1 MKWIFVLFILA
12 AASCP
17 YILAQSTPDFATG
30 QAARLV
36 IGQSSFTSADPNS
49 TNTIIGGASG
59 VAYAADTLFIADDN
73 YLGALP
79 ENNRVLI
86 FPNLSG
92 TLPQPTTL
100 LPSNSTC
107 PICVGTASVVLG
119 QPDFVTTTEN
129 LLATPNNLR
138 APTAVASDG
147 IHLVVADTNHNRILI
162 WNHIPTSNDA
172 PADVVVGQPNFTSSS
187 VPTNGTPSAT
197 SLSGPE
203 GVWILNGKLYVAD
216 TQNNRVLIWNQI
228 PTTNG
233 AAANVVLGQPNFTTY
248 VEVNILAQTT
258 SASATNLLNPTSVT
272 SDGTRLYVS
281 DLGYNRVLIWN
292 SIPTTNDAPADVE
305 IGQPDMNSSVPNNGF
320 SQTSTT
326 SNGVTTL
333 NPEVPVLCTVSNGVD
348 VNDDPVYPS
357 ECNYTLNYPRF
368 ALSDGKRLF
377 IADGGNDRILE
388 FLTIPTQNAAAAD
401 TIIGQVGGLVDQ
413 ATDAADSMNTPTS
426 LAFDGAN
433 LYVADPYNRRITVY
447 TVAPNILPYQ
457 AVVNTFNT
465 NIYATGTITIAGT
478 INNGDVITVTIGNT
492 APVNPNQVSNIYLYT
507 VKATDTFPS
516 IVTALADAIN
526 SNQGDPNVIALADT
540 ADDEVVLQARVT
552 GSQGGNITYST
563 ALSANAEITATAAD
577 SQLDG
582 GGNAAS
588 VAPGT
593 LVSINGT
600 NLSSQTVS
608 ADLTQPQ
615 LPTTLGGVYLYLDGV
630 AAPLVSVSPTQIVA
644 QIPWEFTSTTSI
656 NAYVVSNI
664 NGAMTF
670 TSPVAAT
677 MVAANPGLQGNLA
690 TSNPEIGIAYHYSS
704 YATAIVSVDGSANG
718 GDVATVTIRDR
729 PYNYTVQATD
739 TLDSIRDALIALIQQ
754 DSEVTCTAAGVFDRI
769 IITARVAG
777 PDGDGIP
784 IAATASSGAD
794 VTMTAFD
801 AQTGAANVANSP
813 VTSVNPAQA
822 GELIIFYATGMG
834 IPVLTSLNQPYIVT
848 GMQYPVGAPI
858 TAPPAA
864 NFANAIAGGSTA
876 DVIQS
881 TLLPGSVGLFEVVLH
896 LSPGLG
902 TNGYTAVTL
911 AQESFV
917 SNPVSIAVVA
927 Q

>member
-1 MKWIFVLFILA
+1 MKWIFAFFIVA
-12 AASCP
+12 AASF
-17 YILAQSTPDFATG
+17 ASDFTTG

-73 YLGALP
+73 YIGALP
-79 ENNRVLI
+79 DNNRVLI
-86 FPNLSG
+86 IPNLSG
-92 TLPQPTTL
+92 TLPK
-100 LPSNSTC
+100 PSAVLQGNSIC
-107 PICVGTASVVLG
+107 PICVGAASVVLG
-119 QPDFVTTTEN
+119 QPDFVTSTEN
-129 LLATPNNLR
+129 LLATQNNLR

-147 IHLVVADTNHNRILI
+147 IHLVVADTNHNRVLI
-162 WNHIPTSNDA
+162 WNHIPTGNDS
-172 PADVVVGQPNFTSSS
+172 PADVVVGQPNFTSSV
-187 VPTNGTPSAT
+187 VPTNGTPSAS

-216 TQNNRVLIWNQI
+216 TQNNRVMIWNQI

-233 AAANVVLGQPNFTTY
+233 AAANVVLGQPNFTTF
-248 VEVNILAQTT
+248 VEVNVLAQTT

-272 SDGTRLYVS
+272 SDGTRLFVS

-292 SIPTTNDAPADVE
+292 HIPTVNDAPADVE
-305 IGQPDMNSSVPNNGF
+305 IGQPDMNSSIPNNGF

-326 SNGVTTL
+326 TNGVTTL
-333 NPEVPVLCTVSNGVD
+333 NPEVPVLCTISNGVD
-348 VNDDPVYPS
+348 ANLDPTYPA

-368 ALSDGKRLF
+368 ALSDGTRLF
-377 IADGGNDRILE
+377 IADGGNDRVLE

-401 TIIGQVGGLVDQ
+401 TVIGQIGGQVDQ

-426 LAFDGAN
+426 LAFDGTN

-457 AVVNTFNT
+457 ALVNTFNT
-465 NIYATGTITIAGT
+465 NIFATGTITIAGA
-478 INNGDVITVTIGNT
+478 IHNGDAITVSIGN
-492 APVNPNQVSNIYLYT
+492 AMSSYANAIGNIYTYT

-516 IVTALADAIN
+516 IVQALADAIN
-526 SNQGDPNVIALADT
+526 SNGGDPNVIAVADT
-540 ADDEVVLQARVT
+540 ADAEVVLQARVT

-577 SQLDG
+577 AQLDG

-593 LVSINGT
+593 LVSINGK
-600 NLSSQTVS
+600 NLSAQTVS
-608 ADLTQPQ
+608 ADLTQSQ
-615 LPTTLGGVYLYLDGV
+615 LPTTLGGVYVYFNGIP
-630 AAPLVSVSPTQIVA
+630 APLLSVSPNQIVA
-644 QIPWEFTSTTSI
+644 QIPWELTSTTSI
-656 NAYVVSNI
+656 NAYVVSSI
-664 NGAMTF
+664 NGTMTF
-670 TSPVAAT
+670 TSAVAAT
-677 MVAANPGLQGNLA
+677 IVAANPGAQGQLG
-690 TSNPEIGIAYHYSS
+690 TSNPEIGIAFHYSS
-704 YATAIVSVDGSANG
+704 HATAIVSVDGSANA

-729 PYNYTVQATD
+729 SYNYTVQATD
-739 TLDSIRDALIALIQQ
+739 TLDSIRDALIAQIQS

-784 IAATASSGAD
+784 ITATASSGAD

-801 AQTGAANVANSP
+801 AQTGAANIANSP
-813 VTSVNPAQA
+813 LTQVNPAQA
-822 GELIIFYATGMG
+822 GEMIILYCTGMG
-834 IPVLTSLNQPYIVT
+834 LPVLTSGNQPYIVT

-858 TAPPAA
+858 TAPQQ
-864 NFANAIAGGSTA
+864 FANAIAGGSTA

-881 TLLPGSVGLFEVVLH
+881 TLLQGAVGLFEVVLH

-902 TNGYTAVTL
+902 TNGYTAVTV
-911 AQESFV
+911 AQGAFV
-917 SNPVSIAVVA
+917 SNPVSIPVVA
-927 Q
+927 QQ

>member
-1 MKWIFVLFILA
+1 MKWILAFFIVG
-12 AASCP
+12 AASF
-17 YILAQSTPDFATG
+17 ASDFTTG

-36 IGQSSFTSADPNS
+36 IGQSSFTAADPNS

-73 YLGALP
+73 YIGAVP

-86 FPNLSG
+86 IPNLSG
-92 TLPQPTTL
+92 TLPQPTAVL
-100 LPSNSTC
+100 QDSSTC
-107 PICVGTASVVLG
+107 PICVGAASVVLG

-129 LLATPNNLR
+129 LLATQNNLR

-147 IHLVVADTNHNRILI
+147 IHLAVADTNHNRVLI
-162 WNHIPTSNDA
+162 WNHIPTSNNA
-172 PADVVVGQPNFTSSS
+172 PADVVVGQPNFTTAT
-187 VPTNGTPSAT
+187 VPTNGTPSAS
-197 SLSGPE
+197 SLSGPQ
-203 GVWILNGKLYVAD
+203 GIWILNGKLYVAD
-216 TQNNRVLIWNQI
+216 TQNNRVMIWNQI
-228 PTTNG
+228 PITNG
-233 AAANVVLGQPNFTTY
+233 APANVVLGQPNFTTY

-272 SDGTRLYVS
+272 SDGTRLFVS

-292 SIPTTNDAPADVE
+292 HIPTVNDAPADVE
-305 IGQPDMNSSVPNNGF
+305 IGQPDMNSSIPNNGF

-348 VNDDPVYPS
+348 ANLDPTYPS

-368 ALSDGKRLF
+368 ALSDGTRLF
-377 IADGGNDRILE
+377 IADGGNDRVLE
-388 FLTIPTQNAAAAD
+388 YLTIPTQNAAAAD
-401 TIIGQVGGLVDQ
+401 TILGQIGGQVDQ
-413 ATDAADSMNTPTS
+413 ATDAADSMNTPTT
-426 LAFDGAN
+426 LAFDGTN

-457 AVVNTFNT
+457 AVVNEYNT
-465 NIYATGTITIAGT
+465 NIYATGTVTIAGT

-492 APVNPNQVSNIYLYT
+492 APTVANGLSNIYTYT
-507 VKATDTFPS
+507 VKATDTFS
-516 IVTALADAIN
+516 TIVTALAEAIN
-526 SNQGDPNVIALADT
+526 SNNDPNVIAIADT
-540 ADDEVVLQARVT
+540 ADAEVVLQARVT
-552 GSQGGNITYST
+552 GPLGGDVTYST

-577 SQLDG
+577 AQLDG

-608 ADLTQPQ
+608 ADLTQTH
-615 LPTTLGGVYLYLDGV
+615 LPTTLGGVYVYFNGIP
-630 AAPLVSVSPTQIVA
+630 APLISVSPTQINA
-644 QIPWEFTSTTSI
+644 QIPWELTSTTSI

-664 NGAMTF
+664 NGTMTY
-670 TSPVAAT
+670 TSAVAAT
-677 MVAANPGLQGNLA
+677 IVVANPGALGQLG

-704 YATAIVSVDGSANG
+704 FATAIVSVDGSANA
-718 GDVATVTIRDR
+718 GDVATVTVRDR
-729 PYNYTVQATD
+729 PYSYTVQATD
-739 TLDSIRDALIALIQQ
+739 TLDSIRDALIAQIQQ

-769 IITARVAG
+769 VITARVAG

-784 IAATASSGAD
+784 ITATASSGAD

-801 AQTGAANVANSP
+801 SQTGAANIANSP
-813 VTSVNPAQA
+813 LTQNNPAQA
-822 GELIIFYATGMG
+822 GELIILYVTGMG
-834 IPVLTSLNQPYIVT
+834 LPVLTSGDQPYIVT

-858 TAPPAA
+858 TVPQ
-864 NFANAIAGGSTA
+864 NFANSIAGGSTA

-902 TNGYTAVTL
+902 TNGYTAVTV
-911 AQESFV
+911 AQGAFV
-917 SNPVSIAVVA
+917 SNSVSIPVVA
-927 Q
+927 QQ

>member
-1 MKWIFVLFILA
+1 MKWIFAFFILA

-17 YILAQSTPDFATG
+17 FILGQTTPDFTTG

-36 IGQSSFTSADPNS
+36 IGQSSFTSADSNS
-49 TNTIIGGASG
+49 TNSIIGGASG

-86 FPNLSG
+86 IPNLSG
-92 TLPQPTTL
+92 TLPQPTAV
-100 LPSNSTC
+100 LPDNSTC
-107 PICVGTASVVLG
+107 PICVGVASVVLG

-129 LLATPNNLR
+129 LLATQNNLR

-147 IHLVVADTNHNRILI
+147 IHLVVADTNHNRVLI

-172 PADVVVGQPNFTSSS
+172 PADVVVGQPNFTSAA

-216 TQNNRVLIWNQI
+216 TQNNRVMIWNQI

-233 AAANVVLGQPNFTTY
+233 AAANVVLGQPNFTTF

-272 SDGTRLYVS
+272 SDGTRLFVS

-292 SIPTTNDAPADVE
+292 HIPTANDAPADVE
-305 IGQPDMNSSVPNNGF
+305 IGQPDMNSSIPNNGF

-348 VNDDPVYPS
+348 VNLNPTYPS
-357 ECNYTLNYPRF
+357 ECSYTLNYPRF
-368 ALSDGKRLF
+368 ALSDGRRLF
-377 IADGGNDRILE
+377 IADGGNDRVLE

-401 TIIGQVGGLVDQ
+401 TIIGQIGGLVDQ

-426 LAFDGAN
+426 LAFDGTN

-457 AVVNTFNT
+457 ALVNTFNT
-465 NIYATGTITIAGT
+465 NIYATGNIAIAGT
-478 INNGDVITVTIGNT
+478 INNGDVITVTIGNS
-492 APVNPNQVSNIYLYT
+492 APVTPNQDSNTYIYT

-516 IVTALADAIN
+516 IVQALTDAIN
-526 SNQGDPNVIALADT
+526 SNGGDPNVIATADT
-540 ADDEVVLQARVT
+540 ADDEVVLTARVT
-552 GSQGGNITYST
+552 GSQGGNIAYST
-563 ALSANAEITATAAD
+563 ALSANPEITATAAD

-600 NLSSQTVS
+600 NLSSQTAS
-608 ADLTQPQ
+608 ADLTQAQ
-615 LPTTLGGVYLYLDGV
+615 LPTTLGGVYVYFDGIP
-630 AAPLVSVSPTQIVA
+630 APLTFVSPTRIVA
-644 QIPWEFTSTTSI
+644 QIPWELTSTTSI

-664 NGAMTF
+664 GGTMTF
-670 TSPVAAT
+670 TSAVAAT
-677 MVAANPGLQGNLA
+677 IVVANPGLEGQLT
-690 TSNPEIGIAYHYSS
+690 TSNPEIGIAFHYSS
-704 YATAIVSVDGSANG
+704 NATAIVSVDGSANA
-718 GDVATVTIRDR
+718 GDVATVTVRDR

-739 TLDSIRDALIALIQQ
+739 TLDSIRDAMIAQIQR

-784 IAATASSGAD
+784 IAASASSGAD

-801 AQTGAANVANSP
+801 SQTGAANIANSP
-813 VTSVNPAQA
+813 VTAANPAQA
-822 GELIIFYATGMG
+822 GELIIFYTTGMG
-834 IPVLTSLNQPYIVT
+834 LPVLTSGNQPYIVT

-858 TAPPAA
+858 TAPQQ
-864 NFANAIAGGSTA
+864 FANAIAGGSTA

-902 TNGYTAVTL
+902 TNGYTEVTV
-911 AQESFV
+911 AQGAFV
-917 SNPVSIAVVA
+917 SNPVAIAVVA
-927 Q
+927 QQ

>member
-1 MKWIFVLFILA
+1 MKWIFAFFILA
-12 AASCP
+12 ANCP
-17 YILAQSTPDFATG
+17 FILAQTTPDFTTG

-36 IGQSSFTSADPNS
+36 IGQTSFTSADPNS
-49 TNTIIGGASG
+49 NNTIIGGASG

-73 YLGALP
+73 YLGATP

-86 FPNLSG
+86 LPNLSG
-92 TLPQPTTL
+92 TLPAPTAL
-100 LPSNSTC
+100 LLDSSVC
-107 PICVGTASVVLG
+107 PICVGAASVVLG

-129 LLATPNNLR
+129 LLATQNNLR

-147 IHLVVADTNHNRILI
+147 IHLVVADTNHNRVLI
-162 WNHIPTSNDA
+162 WNHIPTSNNA
-172 PADVVVGQPNFTSSS
+172 PADVVVGQPNFTSAS

-233 AAANVVLGQPNFTTY
+233 APANVVLGQPNFTTY

-272 SDGTRLYVS
+272 SDGTRLFVA

-292 SIPTTNDAPADVE
+292 RIPTTNDAPADVE

-326 SNGVTTL
+326 TNGVTTL

-348 VNDDPVYPS
+348 VNSDPTYPS

-368 ALSDGKRLF
+368 ALSDGTRLF

-401 TIIGQVGGLVDQ
+401 TILGQIGGQVDQ
-413 ATDAADSMNTPTS
+413 ATDAADSMNTPTT
-426 LAFDGAN
+426 LAFDGTN
-433 LYVADPYNRRITVY
+433 LYVADPYNRRITVF
-447 TVAPNILPYQ
+447 TVAPNILAYQ
-457 AVVNTFNT
+457 ALVNTFNR
-465 NIYATGTITIAGT
+465 NIYAQGNITIAGT
-478 INNGDVITVTIGNT
+478 INNGDVISVTIGNN
-492 APVNPNQVSNIYLYT
+492 APVTSNQSSNIYTYT
-507 VKATDTFPS
+507 VKATDTFS
-516 IVTALADAIN
+516 DIVTALALAIN
-526 SNQGDPNVIALADT
+526 SNNDPNVIADADT
-540 ADDEVVLQARVT
+540 ADAEVVLVARVT
-552 GSQGGNITYST
+552 GPLGGNVTYST

-577 SQLDG
+577 STLDG
-582 GGNAAS
+582 GGNASS

-600 NLSSQTVS
+600 NLASQTVS

-615 LPTTLGGVYLYLDGV
+615 LPRTLGGVYVYFDGI
-630 AAPLVSVSPTQIVA
+630 AAPLTYVSPTQVIA
-644 QIPWEFTSTTSI
+644 QIPWEFTNTTSI

-664 NGAMTF
+664 NGTMTF

-677 MVAANPGLQGNLA
+677 IVPANPGLQGQLN

-704 YATAIVSVDGSANG
+704 YATAIVSVDGSANA

-739 TLDSIRDALIALIQQ
+739 TLDSIRDALIAQIQY
-754 DSEVTCTAAGVFDRI
+754 DPEVTAIAAGVFDRI
-769 IITARVAG
+769 VISALVAG

-784 IAATASSGAD
+784 ITATASSGAD

-801 AQTGAANVANSP
+801 SQTGAANIANSP
-813 VTSVNPAQA
+813 VTTANPAQA
-822 GELIIFYATGMG
+822 GELLIFYATGMG
-834 IPVLTSLNQPYIVT
+834 VPVVTSSNQAYIAT
-848 GMQYPVGAPI
+848 GMQYPLGAPI
-858 TAPPAA
+858 TAPPPA

-876 DVIQS
+876 DVIES
-881 TLLPGSVGLFEVVLH
+881 TLLPGSVGLYEVVLH

-902 TNGYTAVTL
+902 TNGYTEVTV

-917 SNPVSIAVVA
+917 SNPISIAVVA